1 MFERFNRRLDAD
13 LIDYMEELGYDIEG
27 FNREMMKYLLWYNV
41 ERGLMDWVINRR

>member
-13 LIDYMEELGYDIEG
+13 LIDYVEEELDIEG

-41 ERGLMDWVINRR
+41 ERGLMD